1 MHHVILISALAAAT
15 ALGFLVFTNLLR
27 HGDSAHVAESTIGTT
42 AFLAAPIL
50 AFHSHGW
57 PSAFVT
63 AAAALGIYGLIYLSV
78 PPAYLQRAAPWASA
92 ALLLVCLPYVR

>member
-1 MHHVILISALAAAT
+1 MHHLILIAVLAAAT

-27 HGDSAHVAESTIGTT
+27 SGDGTHVAESTIGTT

-57 PSAFVT
+57 PAAFVT
-63 AAAALGIYGLIYLSV
+63 AAVALGIYAAIRLCLPS
-78 PPAYLQRAAPWASA
+78 AHLQRAAPWASA
-92 ALLLVCLPYVR
+92 ALLLICLPYLR